1 MSTKADICFKCGHKM
16 TTRRENVPFLGL
28 PDTTLLGVNVSRCP
42 NCGEHEVEIPM
53 LEELH
58 QGLALQVVEKT
69 GRLSGAEIKFLRTV
83 LDYSSAEF
91 ARLVG
96 ASPITVSRWEH
107 EVQPIGH
114 HADALIRALVV
125 LRVVAKF
132 SRAKIEQIARAVA
145 APPSR
150 VHKAKR
156 RAGASRFAMK
166 LAANKW
172 KPTELRAA

>member
-1 MSTKADICFKCGHKM
+1 MSTKLNTCFNCGHKM

-42 NCGEHEVEIPM
+42 NCGEYEVEIPM

-58 QGLALQVVEKT
+58 RQLALQVVEKA

-83 LDYSSAEF
+83 LDYSSAAF

-96 ASPITVSRWEH
+96 ANPITVSRWEH
-107 EVQPIGH
+107 EAQPIGH

-125 LRVVAKF
+125 LRIVAKF
-132 SRAKIEQIARAVA
+132 SREKLEQIARAVA

-150 VHKAKR
+150 VRKIKR
-156 RAGASRFAMK
+156 RQGASRFAMK

-172 KPTELRAA
+172 TPTALRAA

>member
-1 MSTKADICFKCGHKM
+1 MSTKADICFHCGHKM

-28 PDTTLLGVNVSRCP
+28 PDTTLLGVNVSRCH

-83 LDYSSAEF
+83 LACSSAAF

-96 ASPITVSRWEH
+96 ASRIV
-107 EVQPIGH
+107 
-114 HADALIRALVV
+114 
-125 LRVVAKF
+125 
-132 SRAKIEQIARAVA
+132 
-145 APPSR
+145 
-150 VHKAKR
+150 
-156 RAGASRFAMK
+156 MK

>member
-1 MSTKADICFKCGHKM
+1 MSPKADICFNCGHKM
-16 TTRRENVPFLGL
+16 ATRRENVPFLGL

-107 EVQPIGH
+107 QVQPIGH

-132 SRAKIEQIARAVA
+132 SREKIEQIARAVA

-150 VHKAKR
+150 VHKVKR
-156 RAGASRFAMK
+156 RAGTSRFAMK

>member
-1 MSTKADICFKCGHKM
+1 MSTKADICFHCGHKM

-28 PDTTLLGVNVSRCP
+28 PDTTLLGVNVSRCS

-58 QGLALQVVEKT
+58 QGLALQVVEKA

-107 EVQPIGH
+107 EAQPIGH

-125 LRVVAKF
+125 LRLVAKF
-132 SRAKIEQIARAVA
+132 SREKIEKIARATA

-150 VHKAKR
+150 AHKVKR
-156 RAGASRFAMK
+156 RTGASRFVMK